1 MVLKNL
7 PSRNNAFMKFLKNQ
21 NEKDEL
27 EYKTCNKLFESIKK
41 CSKKLHFSTLI
52 LKYKHNIKKTWGV
65 IKESKKNL

>member
-1 MVLKNL
+1 
-7 PSRNNAFMKFLKNQ
+7 MKFLKNQ

-65 IKESKKNL
+65 IKESKKNLQKKKNEKN